1 MNAPIE
7 ITFRH
12 FEPTE
17 RIRDKIN
24 ELIGQLDKFEN
35 EIISGRVAIDGKNK
49 RGQKTV
55 VSIHVELNYP
65 GGRAVGKREGDFP
78 QPAGQRTFDNALTE
92 AFHSAASQIRNH
104 FAKVRPQEKNQL
116 EHQPQHGRIE
126 RLNPDVKNGFIE
138 MPGVGTL
145 FFSEAVVQ
153 GNFDALAIGDE
164 VLALPA
170 EAEGPYGPQASLVKP
185 IGPLA

>member
-12 FEPTE
+12 FEPTD

-24 ELIGQLDKFEN
+24 ELIEQLEKFEN

-78 QPAGQRTFDNALTE
+78 QPTGQRTFDNALTE

-116 EHQPQHGRIE
+116 DHQPQHGRIE
-126 RLNPDVKNGFIE
+126 RLDPDVRNGFIQ
-138 MPGVGTL
+138 MPGLGSV

-170 EAEGPYGPQASLVKP
+170 DAEGPYGPQASLVKP